1 MNSGKSTIE
10 LEIRASVAYLTLARP
25 DVSNTIDLQL
35 ARELLKSIV
44 EIEAAG
50 ARAVILTGAGRNFC
64 FGGDLRGMAVA
75 GANMAA
81 YLRELTTVLHGAI
94 TLMAE
99 LPMPVI
105 AAVNG
110 TAAGAGLGLVLAAD
124 LAVAGRS
131 AKFAPAYT
139 AVGLSPD
146 AGCTFFLPRAVGH
159 KRAVELFLSNRVL
172 DAEQAFDWGLV
183 NDIVDDDKLAEAARV
198 LGERLAAGPVGA
210 YASVKR
216 LLGESQP
223 GFQSQLA
230 RESREIAFR
239 GSTAEG
245 CEGINAFL
253 EKRKPHF

>member
-1 MNSGKSTIE
+1 
-10 LEIRASVAYLTLARP
+10 
-25 DVSNTIDLQL
+25 
-35 ARELLKSIV
+35 
-44 EIEAAG
+44 
-50 ARAVILTGAGRNFC
+50 
-64 FGGDLRGMAVA
+64 
-75 GANMAA
+75 MAA

-94 TLMAE
+94 TLIAE
-99 LPMPVI
+99 LPAPVI
-105 AAVNG
+105 AAVKG

-139 AVGLSPD
+139 GVGLSPG

-159 KRAVELFLSNRVL
+159 KRAAELFLTNRVL
-172 DAEQAFDWGLV
+172 DAQQAFDWGLV
-183 NDIVDDDKLAEAARV
+183 NDVVDDDKLADAVRV

-210 YASVKR
+210 YGSVKR
-216 LLGESQP
+216 LLSESQP

-245 CEGINAFL
+245 REGINAFL
-253 EKRKPHF
+253 EKRNPHF

>member
-1 MNSGKSTIE
+1 MNNDNSTVE
-10 LEIRASVAYLTLARP
+10 LDIRDNIAHLTLARP
-25 DVSNTIDLQL
+25 AASNTIDLLL
-35 ARELLKSIV
+35 AHQLLKSII
-44 EIEAAG
+44 EIESAG
-50 ARAVILTGAGRNFC
+50 AKVVILAGAGRNFC
-64 FGGDLRGMAVA
+64 FGGDLRGMATA
-75 GANMAA
+75 GASTAA

-124 LAVAGRS
+124 MAVAGRS

-146 AGCTFFLPRAVGH
+146 AGCSYFLPRAVGH
-159 KRAVELFLSNRVL
+159 KRAVELLMTNRVL
-172 DAEQAFDWGLV
+172 DAEQAFNWGLV
-183 NDIVDDDKLAEAARV
+183 NDVVDDDKLADSVRV

-223 GFQSQLA
+223 GFQAQLS
-230 RESREIAFR
+230 RESREMAFR
-239 GSTAEG
+239 GSTPEG
-245 CEGINAFL
+245 REGIKAFL
-253 EKRKPHF
+253 EKRKPNF